1 MDMFPFCLYIFPN
14 DQSWANLLSIIIHSF
29 SNQSIRNIGLSFFAS
44 GMGAWVVYGSTEMGA
59 NPALSWFGV
68 IGYSA
73 ASACPAL
80 IVCMIG
86 PRIRSFTGEKAFCAT
101 DYGLARYG
109 RVMQF
114 AIGCI
119 SVFYSEYTKT
129 TVRIAMSKKNMN
141 TS

>member
-1 MDMFPFCLYIFPN
+1 
-14 DQSWANLLSIIIHSF
+14 
-29 SNQSIRNIGLSFFAS
+29 
-44 GMGAWVVYGSTEMGA
+44 MGAWVVYGSTEMGA

-119 SVFYSEYTKT
+119 SVFYSEY
-129 TVRIAMSKKNMN
+129 KNHR
-141 TS
+141 THCHV

>member
-1 MDMFPFCLYIFPN
+1 M
-14 DQSWANLLSIIIHSF
+14 IIIIILHSN
-29 SNQSIRNIGLSFFAS
+29 SQSKMKSRNIGLSFFAS

-86 PRIRSFTGEKAFCAT
+86 PRIRTFTGEKAFCAT

-119 SVFYSEYTKT
+119 SVFYSEYKT
-129 TVRIAMSKKNMN
+129 LRMPPAL
-141 TS
+141 

>member
-1 MDMFPFCLYIFPN
+1 
-14 DQSWANLLSIIIHSF
+14 
-29 SNQSIRNIGLSFFAS
+29 
-44 GMGAWVVYGSTEMGA
+44 MGA

-129 TVRIAMSKKNMN
+129 TVRIAMSKKKQEHFLISSSIKQLFILPSFLPQPPSVHIHGLRNDLN
-141 TS
+141 LECVQPRCWFGLLQ